1 MEATERKHKRKSCQA
16 CRCQI
21 LQVNGKEPEQSQQY
35 DVTIEN
41 ISKGGFR
48 FITSRRYEL
57 EDRIKARVFF
67 TDGRAE
73 ETTGRICYCN
83 EVEDNDFAY
92 GFSIISGFYSLS

>member
-1 MEATERKHKRKSCQA
+1 MDSKARKHTRKPCQA

-21 LQVNGKEPEQSQQY
+21 LQVNGKEPDQSQQN

-48 FITSRRYEL
+48 FITSIRYEL
-57 EDRIKARVFF
+57 EDRIKAIVYFE
-67 TDGRAE
+67 DGRAE

-83 EVEDNDFAY
+83 PVEDDDFAY
-92 GFSIISGFYSLS
+92 GFSIISGFYSLR